1 MQADQKLSSEVE
13 VGAIAFSVDGATLT
27 GVCRDGKV
35 RMWDVR
41 SGALKKTVP
50 LEKSESAMALHSS
63 SDWLAT
69 GSANGVKVWDLQN
82 GQVARWVASPP
93 QRVRSFIVS
102 EDRKLMAGS
111 GKTFSDGSEDTV
123 RVWDASGKERFAVRN
138 GIGGTATMAFSPD
151 GSLLAAS
158 SYDADVRA
166 WRTKDGEL
174 VRLIDELPVSMFAM
188 QFSPDGKYLA
198 TAGVD
203 RVVYLWETT
212 NWKLTRKL
220 SGHEDMISSLDFSND
235 GRMLATGGF
244 SEVSNRSPVKVILW
258 DLGSGKSI
266 RTVTAPM
273 RVGSVAFAPDGKL
286 LATSSNEKNVNLW
299 SVPGR

>member
-1 MQADQKLSSEVE
+1 
-13 VGAIAFSVDGATLT
+13 
-27 GVCRDGKV
+27 
-35 RMWDVR
+35 
-41 SGALKKTVP
+41 
-50 LEKSESAMALHSS
+50 
-63 SDWLAT
+63 
-69 GSANGVKVWDLQN
+69 
-82 GQVARWVASPP
+82 
-93 QRVRSFIVS
+93 
-102 EDRKLMAGS
+102 
-111 GKTFSDGSEDTV
+111 
-123 RVWDASGKERFAVRN
+123 
-138 GIGGTATMAFSPD
+138 
-151 GSLLAAS
+151 
-158 SYDADVRA
+158 
-166 WRTKDGEL
+166 

-198 TAGVD
+198 NAGVD